1 MLIVKKLEFKGHEV
15 EKEKV
20 CMPEAGREGEGLRQ
34 QARGSELD
42 WLI

>member
-1 MLIVKKLEFKGHEV
+1 MKW

-20 CMPEAGREGEGLRQ
+20 SEAGREGEGLRQ

>member
-1 MLIVKKLEFKGHEV
+1 MLIVEKLEFRGHEV

-20 CMPEAGREGEGLRQ
+20 SEAGREGEGLRQ